1 MVLYRHLTK
10 FLNHLINC
18 LKKLRKLLN
27 NMLLLMLKIVNL
39 KNIAL

>member
-10 FLNHLINC
+10 FLNHLIDY
-18 LKKLRKLLN
+18 LKKLRELLN